1 MVSLSDSQPPF
12 DEIDVSPRCPYPFR
26 RFLLKGVKN
35 IDHLPE
41 TYGVE
46 SAIGGS
52 VMDRDDLENPR
63 ALPFPWLR
71 GGMFPAELSDPK
83 RSAYLVFHGFGKYE
97 KVSLRR
103 ADPIERPFA
112 LSQGPGH
119 DSLSHNWD
127 KPSRRAISLDTT
139 SPKRR
144 G

>member
-46 SAIGGS
+46 SAIGVS

-97 KVSLRR
+97 KVSFEEPIQSSGLSPCRR
-103 ADPIERPFA
+103 
-112 LSQGPGH
+112 G
-119 DSLSHNWD
+119 
-127 KPSRRAISLDTT
+127 RAMILYPTIGISLQDAR
-139 SPKRR
+139 SA
-144 G
+144 